1 MVIDM
6 FRIKKK
12 AYAKINLCL
21 NTLYK
26 REDSY
31 HELEMLMVNI
41 DLYDILYF
49 KKSDKVRVK
58 MDKDVCKME
67 DNLVYKTAMYIKN
80 KYNLDKGIDIK
91 IKKNIPD
98 QAGLGGGS
106 SDAACTILALN
117 KLWNLNLNNNDLIDI
132 ANHIGSDVTFFLFN
146 KLSIVRGRGEQIEFV
161 DKKFEEN
168 ILLFI
173 PEIKS
178 STKLIYQ
185 NHIIEKHD
193 NKVVDLISN
202 LDKNY
207 YDYMFNDLEKTAS
220 TIYPEYKLQEIK
232 QILKNI
238 GSKTAMMS
246 GSGSAVFG
254 IGINLTKKEIKDL
267 KEKYNNYSIYYCK
280 TISSC
285 K

>member
-1 MVIDM
+1 M

-31 HELEMLMVNI
+31 HELEMLMVNV
-41 DLYDILYF
+41 DLFDILYF
-49 KKSDKVRVK
+49 KKSDDVIVT
-58 MDKDVCKME
+58 MDKEVCKME

-80 KYNLDKGIDIK
+80 KYNVNQGIDIK
-91 IKKNIPD
+91 ITKNIPD

-106 SDAACTILALN
+106 SDAACTILSLN
-117 KLWNLNLNNNDLIDI
+117 KIWKLNLSENNLIDI
-132 ANHIGSDVTFFLFN
+132 ASHIGSDVPFFLYN
-146 KLSIVRGRGEQIEFV
+146 KLSVVKGRGEKIEAV
-161 DKKFEEN
+161 DKDFNQN
-168 ILLFI
+168 ILLLI
-173 PEIKS
+173 PDTKC

-185 NHIIEKHD
+185 NHVIENHD
-193 NKVVDLISN
+193 KKVSDLVFN

-220 TIYPEYKLQEIK
+220 LIYPDYKLQEIK
-232 QILKNI
+232 QLLIDI
-238 GSKTAMMS
+238 GCKTAMMS

-254 IGINLTKKEIKDL
+254 IGINLNKKEIKEL
-267 KEKYNNYSIYYCK
+267 REKYSNYSIYYCK